1 MMTQHLARVTP
12 PPPMEVSLAQLCA
25 LMQGLPWGQAERYLP
40 FLNRAMQEADI
51 QTPRRQ
57 AVFLAQLAQV
67 SNDLRQLEEPSSGE
81 AYEGRKDLG
90 NLQPG
95 DGRRYKGR
103 GPFPLVGRTRYRAAG
118 RALGIDLEKYPS
130 RASDPDVGFRVA
142 AWFWRGNG
150 LNQLADVGKLSA
162 ISRVLNPHLQ
172 KASDLDIRYRRA
184 LAAFGV

>member
-1 MMTQHLARVTP
+1 MMIQHLARATP
-12 PPPMEVSLAQLCA
+12 PPTGVSLAQLCA
-25 LMQGLPWGQAERYLP
+25 LMPGLPWALAERYLP
-40 FLNRAMQEADI
+40 FLNQAMREGDI

-67 SNDLRQLEEPSSGE
+67 SNDLRQLEEASSGE
-81 AYEGRKDLG
+81 AYEGRRDLG
-90 NLQPG
+90 NLQQG

-103 GPFPLVGRTRYRAAG
+103 GPFPLIGRTRYRAAG

-130 RASDPDVGFRVA
+130 LVADAQVGFRVA

-150 LNQLADVGKLSA
+150 LNQLADVGNLSA
-162 ISRVLNPHLQ
+162 ISRVLNPSPQ
-172 KASDLDIRYRRA
+172 RASDLDIRYRRA